1 MENQQIN
8 KKVVASS
15 MAYSV
20 VISILLKAVG
30 LIISIILARILSPD
44 DFGIVAIVMA
54 FIDISQTI
62 ILGGFKVALIQKKEV
77 DDIDYSTVFVISLA
91 ISVVMVLILFFCA
104 PLISKFYDSELLIKI
119 IQVYS
124 FSLLFVPFSSVL
136 SARLEKKMKFKEL
149 MIVNIITSVISG
161 AVGIVA
167 AYRGLGV
174 WSILLYYA
182 LHAFLSCVGMAAIQK
197 WIPKFKISIERA
209 KVLFSFG
216 WKMLVSALLTA
227 FYNNIRSIII
237 GKKYSEA
244 DLGYYDRG
252 RQIPYIVATTLDNSI
267 QNVMLPTLSSVQDE
281 KEKFRYILKKTVKIS
296 ILIIL
301 PAMFGI
307 LMIGKPMVKLLLTDK
322 WLPCVPYLQL
332 ICIAWATMPFTSA
345 NLVAIKALGKSNTY
359 LKLEIVRRIVM
370 IAILIL
376 SLVCFDS
383 VLAVAI
389 GFAISMWLDV
399 IIVMVP
405 VKKLI
410 GFGLIE
416 MFKDSWKTIL
426 SAVLMAGVVFGLG
439 YLKINYILLLVV
451 QIISGVVV
459 YLFLCKFLRND
470 IYLNI
475 RVEAI
480 KFLKNRKHKK
490 ETIENGENDK

>member
-15 MAYSV
+15 MAYSII
-20 VISILLKAVG
+20 ISVLLKAIT

-44 DFGIVAIVMA
+44 DFGVVAIVIA
-54 FIDISQTI
+54 FTDISQTL

-77 DDIDYSTVFVISLA
+77 DDTDFSTVFLINLA
-91 ISVVMVLILFFCA
+91 VSAVMVLILFFSA
-104 PLISKFYDSELLIKI
+104 PLISKFYDSELLTKI
-119 IQVYS
+119 IKVYS
-124 FSLLFVPFSSVL
+124 FSLLLVPFGSVL
-136 SARLEKKMKFKEL
+136 SARLEKRMKFKEL
-149 MIVNIITSVISG
+149 MIINIITTVISG
-161 AVGIVA
+161 TCGIVA
-167 AYRGLGV
+167 AYGGLGV

-182 LHAFLSCVGMAAIQK
+182 LHALLSSAGMAIVQK
-197 WIPKFKISIERA
+197 WMPRFNFSLQKA

-216 WKMLVSALLTA
+216 WKMLISALLTG

-237 GKKYSEA
+237 GKKYSQA

-252 RQIPYIVATTLDNSI
+252 NQIPYIIANTLDNSI

-281 KEKFRYILKKTVKIS
+281 KEKFRYILSKTVKIS
-296 ILIIL
+296 IPIIL
-301 PAMFGI
+301 PAMLGLFMVAQP
-307 LMIGKPMVKLLLTDK
+307 LVKLLLTDK

-332 ICIAWATMPFTSA
+332 ICIAWATTPFTSA

-359 LKLEIVRRIVM
+359 LKLELVRRLVM
-370 IAILIL
+370 LIILVI
-376 SLVCFDS
+376 SIVCFDS

-426 SAVLMAGVVFGLG
+426 CSIIMAGTVFGLG
-439 YLKINYILLLVV
+439 FININYIVLLFI
-451 QIISGVVV
+451 QIFAGIVV
-459 YLFLCKFLRND
+459 YLLLCKIFKID

-475 RVEAI
+475 RTEI
-480 KFLKNRKHKK
+480 LNFLKKRSHKK
-490 ETIENGENDK
+490 SQK

>member
-1 MENQQIN
+1 METQQIN

-20 VISILLKAVG
+20 IISVLLKAVG
-30 LIISIILARILSPD
+30 LVISIILARILSPD

-77 DDIDYSTVFVISLA
+77 DDLDYSTVFIISL
-91 ISVVMVLILFFCA
+91 VVSILMVLILFFCA
-104 PLISKFYDSELLIKI
+104 PIISKFYNSDLLVKI

-136 SARLEKKMKFKEL
+136 SARLEKRMKFKEL
-149 MIVNIITSVISG
+149 MIANIIASVVSG
-161 AVGIVA
+161 ACGIIA
-167 AYRGLGV
+167 AYNGLGV
-174 WSILLYYA
+174 WSIILYYA
-182 LHAFLSCVGMAAIQK
+182 LHTILSCGGMAVVQK
-197 WIPKFKISIERA
+197 WLPKFKFSIEKA

-216 WKMLVSALLTA
+216 WKMLVASLLTG

-252 RQIPYIVATTLDNSI
+252 RQIPYIVATTLESSI
-267 QNVMLPTLSSVQDE
+267 QSVMLPTLSSVQDD
-281 KEKFRYILKKTVKIS
+281 KARLKYILRKTVKIG
-296 ILIIL
+296 ILIVL
-301 PAMFGI
+301 PAMFGL
-307 LMIGKPMVKLLLTDK
+307 LMVAEPIVKLFLTDK

-332 ICIAWATMPFTSA
+332 LCLAWATMPFTSA

-359 LKLEIVRRIVM
+359 LKLEIIRRLVM
-370 IAILIL
+370 IGILVI
-376 SLVCFDS
+376 SLACFNS
-383 VLAVAI
+383 VMAVAI

-399 IIVMVP
+399 VIVMIP

-410 GFGLIE
+410 GFGLID

-426 SAVLMAGVVFGLG
+426 TTLIMAAIIFGLG
-439 YLKINYILLLVV
+439 YIKINYIVLLVI
-451 QIISGVVV
+451 QIFAGIFIYVLLCR
-459 YLFLCKFLRND
+459 LFKND

-475 RVEAI
+475 RNEVI
-480 KFLKNRKHKK
+480 NFFKNRHHKK
-490 ETIENGENDK
+490 ERISNEENDK